1 MDRRGSTGGDVA
13 HSKTLVLGVGNT
25 LLCDEGAGIHAL
37 ELMRARF
44 HEHEFIEFLDGGTLS
59 FSLAA
64 WIETCDNLL
73 VFDAAELHM
82 SAGAVQVMT
91 NEEMDHFLG
100 FTKRSAHEVG
110 LIDLMDIARLSE
122 ALPANRALVGVQP
135 ETFDWDTAPSPAVAA
150 SLEDMV
156 TRAAEL
162 IEQWSPGTLQQQA
175 DYKSSTRS
183 RDTDSNRK
191 TVESIKRGSTGLV

>member
-1 MDRRGSTGGDVA
+1 MLQP
-13 HSKTLVLGVGNT
+13 KTLVLGVGNT

-44 HEHEFIEFLDGGTLS
+44 NEHEAIEFLDGGTLS

-82 SAGAVQVMT
+82 SPGAVQVMI
-91 NEEMDHFLG
+91 NSDMDHFLG

-135 ETFDWDTAPSPAVAA
+135 QTFDWDTSPSPAVAA
-150 SLEDMV
+150 SLDEMV
-156 TRAAEL
+156 MRAAEL
-162 IEQWSPGTLQQQA
+162 IEQWSPGTLLPDA
-175 DYKSSTRS
+175 AYVKST
-183 RDTDSNRK
+183 DPHKTDSNRK
-191 TVESIKRGSTGLV
+191 TVESMKHGSTGFI